1 MSENGV
7 LKSGDFPECPVC
19 ILRFKYNMEAVS
31 PFKEDNGQ
39 VGPAIE
45 ELSQDKT
52 VGTGLFKM
60 CYEDE
65 VFLGPI
71 PDIDIMTQLGYK
83 TKFLPGIMQMA
94 PLIHPTK
101 PPLLAA
107 VKIKML
113 LFTQEICEVCGTLWM
128 KHWEIREVIAQ
139 AQVQGPPG
147 MPPGRHQMNPGR

>member
-19 ILRFKYNMEAVS
+19 KAIR
-31 PFKEDNGQ
+31 
-39 VGPAIE
+39 AIE
-45 ELSQDKT
+45 NIARGLLVGIPPGDLPSDLPGPLGPP
-52 VGTGLFKM
+52 GTGLFKM

-94 PLIHPTK
+94 PLVHPTK